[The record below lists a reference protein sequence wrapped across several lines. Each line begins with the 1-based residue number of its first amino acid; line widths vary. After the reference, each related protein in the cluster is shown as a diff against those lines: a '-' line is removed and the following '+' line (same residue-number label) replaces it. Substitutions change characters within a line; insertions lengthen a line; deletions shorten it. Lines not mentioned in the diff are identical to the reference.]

1 MYEGSTPPA
10 RWNEVIS
17 WYEVVMFYF
26 CSMQKET
33 SKPGEFSRIS
43 IGMTT
48 PMESYRAAFRLTT
61 DIVSR
66 EELIRQVEADPR
78 LSVEQREDLLTFA
91 NSRRLTVYA

>member
-1 MYEGSTPPA
+1 MLGRYANDYHPDVNSPL
-10 RWNEVIS
+10 
-17 WYEVVMFYF
+17 
-26 CSMQKET
+26 
-33 SKPGEFSRIS
+33 S

-61 DIVSR
+61 DVVSR

-78 LSVEQREDLLTFA
+78 LSAEQREDLLTFA

>member
-1 MYEGSTPPA
+1 
-10 RWNEVIS
+10 
-17 WYEVVMFYF
+17 MFGVA
-26 CSMQKET
+26 CEPLS
-33 SKPGEFSRIS
+33 PGEDSRLS

-91 NSRRLTVYA
+91 NSRRLAVYA